1 MSAKIV
7 YKDYN
12 QNESLLFPPTL
23 GELVP
28 KNHPVRIVNAVID
41 RLDIS
46 SVESTYKGGGTS
58 SFHPRMLLK
67 VIVYSY
73 LCNVYSGRR
82 LERLLQENVNY
93 MWLSGMSRPDFRTIN
108 RFRSGRL
115 ADGRFDGLFRQV
127 VLLLNAEGLV
137 SLKVQ
142 YIDGTKIE
150 SVANRYTFVWKRS
163 VEKNKEKLEA
173 KVDAVLKTAESV
185 LSEENRECASEES
198 GDGSGRAYGKGT
210 AQDGRA
216 GYQRQKAE
224 EVRREGEGRVP
235 SEARIL
241 QASSGDL
248 GGKEQLQQDGQG
260 RDVHAYEGGRDAQRS
275 DQAGIQCPDSDREP
289 VHNQLRHLLEAH
301 GLGYADTVPEVV
313 QGKIRPA
320 ERRDS
325 RGLGLWQRAE
335 LRVHGWRGD

>member
-1 MSAKIV
+1 MEKECREE
-7 YKDYN
+7 
-12 QNESLLFPPTL
+12 Q
-23 GELVP
+23 GE
-28 KNHPVRIVNAVID
+28 
-41 RLDIS
+41 
-46 SVESTYKGGGTS
+46 TGG
-58 SFHPRMLLK
+58 
-67 VIVYSY
+67 
-73 LCNVYSGRR
+73 
-82 LERLLQENVNY
+82 
-93 MWLSGMSRPDFRTIN
+93 
-108 RFRSGRL
+108 
-115 ADGRFDGLFRQV
+115 
-127 VLLLNAEGLV
+127 
-137 SLKVQ
+137 
-142 YIDGTKIE
+142 
-150 SVANRYTFVWKRS
+150 
-163 VEKNKEKLEA
+163 
-173 KVDAVLKTAESV
+173 
-185 LSEENRECASEES
+185 ES
-198 GDGSGRAYGKGT
+198 GCRTQDGGVGPLRREQGMCFGGVRCDGSGRAYGKGT

-275 DQAGIQCPDSDREP
+275 DQAGIQCPDSDGEP
-289 VHNQLRHLLEAH
+289 VHHELRNLPEAD
-301 GLGYADTVPEVV
+301 GLGHYDTVPEVV